1 MQKHTAKPERAK
13 QQRQVSRNPVLLA
26 TGEGSV
32 FNAQNKRSEMAG
44 SVEVQEDC
52 QLKVDLP
59 IDQLEAKIVD
69 EQCEDRT
76 CSASLCKA
84 SLYVS
89 DDFFLQKSLF
99 AGPRKDETKERE
111 VSSSCDTIRSLVSR
125 FVKEK

>member
-59 IDQLEAKIVD
+59 IDQ
-69 EQCEDRT
+69 
-76 CSASLCKA
+76 
-84 SLYVS
+84 
-89 DDFFLQKSLF
+89 
-99 AGPRKDETKERE
+99 ETKERE